1 MIYDSLGYLSQAQ
14 AVTASAESTY
24 YVDLGVAGRDIGP
37 GEQLYVVVC
46 IQTEMDSAG
55 EAATLTIAVRTDT
68 EVTFTGATTLLSTRA
83 YAEST
88 LTAGRAPIVIPIP
101 MGDAERYLQ
110 VYYTVGTENF
120 TTGNIDA
127 FITTGVQTNL

>member
-1 MIYDSLGYLSQAQ
+1 MIYDSLGYLSQSQ
-14 AVTASAESTY
+14 AVTATAESTY
-24 YVDLGVAGRDIGP
+24 YVDLGVAGRDVGT
-37 GEQLYVVVC
+37 GEQLYVVVVVN
-46 IQTEMDSAG
+46 TEMDSAG
-55 EAATLTIAVRTDT
+55 EAATLTIALQTDT

-101 MGDAERYLQ
+101 MGDAERYMRL
-110 VYYTVGTENF
+110 YYTVGTESF